1 MGGGFPRETHGRVPN
16 RKSKQL
22 SAESQRL
29 RTSMIAAQQPWS
41 GLLAKHL
48 SSTEAETYIATL
60 RSAARLQVSGA
71 RSTPLPARLIRS
83 QPDHQA
89 EQRSVQCAGE
99 GKQELSI
106 PLSLLDLTWR
116 PTMLN
121 GTGTMCVSKT
131 DVVKEQPV
139 RKDAES
145 HAADTRATSANS
157 CDY

>member
-16 RKSKQL
+16 RESKQL

-29 RTSMIAAQQPWS
+29 RTSVIAAQQPWS

-48 SSTEAETYIATL
+48 SSTEAETYIATF

-89 EQRSVQCAGE
+89 EQRTVRCAGE
-99 GKQELSI
+99 G
-106 PLSLLDLTWR
+106 R
-116 PTMLN
+116 
-121 GTGTMCVSKT
+121 
-131 DVVKEQPV
+131 
-139 RKDAES
+139 
-145 HAADTRATSANS
+145 
-157 CDY
+157 